1 MARETV
7 GKTFLVAF
15 SVCVVFSVLVSTAA
29 VTLRPI
35 QEINKL
41 RDKKK
46 NILQAAGITEQGKSI
61 DELFAAVEAK
71 MVDLASGEYVAE
83 VDPETYEQRDAAK
96 DLSLSVEIAGGAL
109 AGIKRRAKY
118 APVYLVKKG
127 DAVDRVIL
135 PVHGKGLW
143 STLYG
148 FVALDAKDMS
158 TIKGLV
164 FYEHAETPG
173 LGGEVDN
180 PNWQALWNGKMA
192 FGPSGD
198 VRIEV
203 IRGRAVPGLPG
214 SQYQVDGLSGA
225 TITSRGVSGLIRYWL
240 GRDGFGP
247 YLDKMRT

>member
-1 MARETV
+1 
-7 GKTFLVAF
+7 VAF

-41 RDKKK
+41 LDKKK
-46 NILQAAGITEQGKSI
+46 NILQAAGLMQEGKSV
-61 DELFAAVEAK
+61 DDLFAAVEAK
-71 MVDLASGEYVAE
+71 VVDLASGEYVAE
-83 VDPETYEQRDAAK
+83 LDPETYEQREAVK
-96 DLSLSVEIAGGAL
+96 DPSLSVEISGGAL

-118 APVYLVKKG
+118 APVYLVAGKAG
-127 DAVDRVIL
+127 VDRVIL

-148 FVALDAKDMS
+148 FIALDAKDMS

-180 PNWQALWNGKMA
+180 PNWKALWNGKMA
-192 FGPSGD
+192 FGAKGD

-203 IRGRAVPGLPG
+203 IRGSVVPGRPG
-214 SQYQVDGLSGA
+214 SQHQVDGLSGA
-225 TITSRGVSGLIRYWL
+225 TITSRGVSGLLKYWL
-240 GRDGFGP
+240 GPKGFGP

>member
-1 MARETV
+1 MGR
-7 GKTFLVAF
+7 TFLVAF

-41 RDKKK
+41 LDKKK
-46 NILQAAGITEQGKSI
+46 NILLAAGLMEEGKSI
-61 DELFAAVEAK
+61 DDLFAAVEAK
-71 MVDLASGEYVAE
+71 VVDLASGEYVAE
-83 VDPETYEQRDAAK
+83 VDPETYEQREAVK
-96 DLSLSVEIAGGAL
+96 DPSLSVEIAGTAL

-127 DAVDRVIL
+127 GALDRVIL

-148 FVALDAKDMS
+148 FIALDTKDLS

-180 PNWQALWNGKMA
+180 PNWKALWKNKIA
-192 FGPSGD
+192 FGASGD

-203 IRGRAVPGLPG
+203 IRGSVVPGRPG
-214 SQYQVDGLSGA
+214 SQHQVDGLSGA
-225 TITSRGVSGLIRYWL
+225 TITSRGVSGLLKYWL
-240 GRDGFGP
+240 GPAGFGP